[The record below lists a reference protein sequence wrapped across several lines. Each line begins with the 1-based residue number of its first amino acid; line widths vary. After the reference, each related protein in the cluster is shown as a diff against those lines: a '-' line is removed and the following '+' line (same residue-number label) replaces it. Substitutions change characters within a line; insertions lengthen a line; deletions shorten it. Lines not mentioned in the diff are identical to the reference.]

1 MKASQLKISSNLWL
15 LSLFGFAHGFHEWI
29 ALFLLIDGT
38 QYSDDIIYTIKTLA
52 LIINGLSF
60 LFLLLFGIS
69 LLHSITKNKYIKWL
83 KPCVIILFAILI
95 FYFFKVDSD
104 YQHISFFKF
113 ANNVLRKTFGF
124 IGSLATSLAL
134 IYY

>member
-1 MKASQLKISSNLWL
+1 MFIIDHIFSTPTLYFLYGLAFLFLGASIALKDMKASQLKISSNLWL

-60 LFLLLFGIS
+60 LFFVIWN
-69 LLHSITKNKYIKWL
+69 ITAPFNY
-83 KPCVIILFAILI
+83 
-95 FYFFKVDSD
+95 
-104 YQHISFFKF
+104 
-113 ANNVLRKTFGF
+113 
-124 IGSLATSLAL
+124 
-134 IYY
+134 